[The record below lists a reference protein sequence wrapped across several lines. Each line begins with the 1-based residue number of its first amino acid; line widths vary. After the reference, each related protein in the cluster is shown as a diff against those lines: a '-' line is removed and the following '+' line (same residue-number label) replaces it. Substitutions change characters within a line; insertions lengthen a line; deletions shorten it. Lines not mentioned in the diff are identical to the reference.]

1 MAFLEAEV
9 MTREQLENALERLKE
24 AEEENKKL
32 KEEIACLKADRPKPF
47 YRQLE
52 EWLNGSCE

>member
-1 MAFLEAEV
+1 